1 MGCTHPYQNLLCLIS
16 QDSSQLKMP
25 CRGLQSFALHIK
37 SSICLWIYHVALESD
52 ARSFFSSLTSSSLLE
67 LGKREILISKF
78 PMSKSWRWSR
88 RRFLHSQRRQKT
100 TDTGTFSQEGVMV
113 NFPGAG
119 RRAKSFW
126 NVTVL
131 CLGLEKPAVAILL
144 KLPGESHHCKM
155 KTLKPFLQESA
166 TKCTKVERGEVSVVI
181 GTSKVNS
188 TYFHACTAAVHIQ
201 PSGVAKCQ
209 HADRIHFMQR

>member
-1 MGCTHPYQNLLCLIS
+1 MWLLNL
-16 QDSSQLKMP
+16 MP
-25 CRGLQSFALHIK
+25 EVFFFFTSP
-37 SSICLWIYHVALESD
+37 S
-52 ARSFFSSLTSSSLLE
+52 FSSYFLE
-67 LGKREILISKF
+67 LGKREMLISKF
-78 PMSKSWRWSR
+78 RMSKSWRWSR

-100 TDTGTFSQEGVMV
+100 TDTGTFSQAGVMV

-166 TKCTKVERGEVSVVI
+166 AKCTKVERGEVSVVI

-201 PSGVAKCQ
+201 SSGVAKCQ
-209 HADRIHFMQR
+209 HADRTNFMQR